1 MHEPMRGET
10 ARATFEEHPQARW
23 PGMVL
28 SQVVGPGLHHQLWA
42 VPVHWPHHE
51 RPLRGLPLTPPR
63 GLRPL

>member
-42 VPVHWPHHE
+42 VPVH
-51 RPLRGLPLTPPR
+51 
-63 GLRPL
+63 